1 MYRIIHP
8 MNNNV
13 ALVQNELQ
21 QELIVIGSGIA
32 FGKKKNDLV
41 ADDKVEKVFRL
52 NTDESRENFMALLK
66 NVPLDFITTTYEV
79 IDTLSKKY
87 AYPVQEYIY
96 VTSFVLTR
104 QFNREDI
111 NTVTFLMCLLCIRF
125 PIKSQKKRLRSFE
138 SGSWINFLMT
148 K

>member
-41 ADDKVEKVFRL
+41 ADDSWFAVRPSGTEPKIKFYIATVGESEADAKEKIA
-52 NTDESRENFMALLK
+52 NIEAEINA
-66 NVPLDFITTTYEV
+66 
-79 IDTLSKKY
+79 
-87 AYPVQEYIY
+87 
-96 VTSFVLTR
+96 FVG
-104 QFNREDI
+104 E
-111 NTVTFLMCLLCIRF
+111 
-125 PIKSQKKRLRSFE
+125 
-138 SGSWINFLMT
+138 
-148 K
+148 

>member
-21 QELIVIGSGIA
+21 QELIVVGSGIA

-52 NTDESRENFMALLK
+52 NTDESRELVLEQTLQVSLKKDLILTMQNQLLTEH
-66 NVPLDFITTTYEV
+66 V
-79 IDTLSKKY
+79 S
-87 AYPVQEYIY
+87 
-96 VTSFVLTR
+96 
-104 QFNREDI
+104 
-111 NTVTFLMCLLCIRF
+111 
-125 PIKSQKKRLRSFE
+125 
-138 SGSWINFLMT
+138 
-148 K
+148 

>member
-52 NTDESRENFMALLK
+52 NTDE
-66 NVPLDFITTTYEV
+66 
-79 IDTLSKKY
+79 
-87 AYPVQEYIY
+87 
-96 VTSFVLTR
+96 
-104 QFNREDI
+104 
-111 NTVTFLMCLLCIRF
+111 
-125 PIKSQKKRLRSFE
+125 
-138 SGSWINFLMT
+138 
-148 K
+148 